1 MGMAR
6 ANLTGKGV
14 VAPISCSCAFGS
26 LLLAA
31 KPFFAAW
38 LLADLDPIVSNAAR
52 PTHCHPKTNNS
63 ARV

>member
-14 VAPISCSCAFGS
+14 VAPISCSCALSS

-31 KPFFAAW
+31 ERLFAAW
-38 LLADLDPIVSNAAR
+38 LLADLDPIVSNVAR
-52 PTHCHPKTNNS
+52 PTRCHPKTNNN